1 MENLSLGDALALTR
15 NSGSNG
21 EGSGFFNGN
30 GDWAWIIILFLLFG
44 WGRNGFGGG
53 FGGGNDGSCNYG
65 GFGAPNIY
73 GKLDGITYGIS
84 DATFAL
90 NNNISNGFTNVQSA
104 LCQGFNGVNQAITT
118 NGYETRLATQGLS
131 SQLANCCCD
140 IQRQIADCCCE
151 NRAGLADLKYTVAT
165 EACSDR
171 QAVTNALFDVTTA
184 NNANTQQLMN
194 TINNGIQAIQD
205 KLCQQEIEALKTQNQ
220 NLQTQLNMANLAA
233 SQGNQTATIQAG
245 QRALANEIEQ
255 YVLPT
260 PRPAYVVQN
269 PNCCAQNN
277 FGCGCGCGMA

>member
-44 WGRNGFGGG
+44 WGRNGFGGN
-53 FGGGNDGSCNYG
+53 GGYSDGNGGCCNG

-90 NNNISNGFTNVQSA
+90 NNNISNGFTSVQSA
-104 LCQGFNGVNQAITT
+104 LCQGFNGVNQAIAT
-118 NGYETRLATQGLS
+118 NGYESRLATQGLS

-151 NRAGLADLKYTVAT
+151 NRAATADLKYTLAT
-165 EACSDR
+165 ESCATRNIIQNTTRDILENNNNNTRAILDFLTNDKISTLTAEN
-171 QAVTNALFDVTTA
+171 QALRFQASQSAQNAFITA
-184 NNANTQQLMN
+184 N
-194 TINNGIQAIQD
+194 
-205 KLCQQEIEALKTQNQ
+205 QEA
-220 NLQTQLNMANLAA
+220 
-233 SQGNQTATIQAG
+233 QTAELIRRLGADCP
-245 QRALANEIEQ
+245 
-255 YVLPT
+255 V
-260 PRPAYVVQN
+260 PAYVVPN
-269 PNCCAQNN
+269 PNCCYDYQVTRNT
-277 FGCGCGCGMA
+277 GCGCACN